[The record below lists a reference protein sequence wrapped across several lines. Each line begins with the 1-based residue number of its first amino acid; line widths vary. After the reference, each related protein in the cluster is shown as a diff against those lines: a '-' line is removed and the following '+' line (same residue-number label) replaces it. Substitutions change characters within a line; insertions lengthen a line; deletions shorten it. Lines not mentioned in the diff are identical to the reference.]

1 MKKLKKTIISLIL
14 SLFILAGNFPFA
26 YAVPFPQDIEPSS
39 SGATPSSKST
49 SDLSTTDSGSTSS
62 SIVNPNLFSNYPPQC
77 NPTTIVQ
84 NETTFLKP
92 GYFNSNP
99 QVINGQM
106 YYQPNEIYIQYP
118 GYIQPQNQS
127 EVYAQCPS
135 YVQQQNPNEV
145 YAQYPS
151 YIQHQNPSE
160 VYTQYPSYIQQQN
173 SSGVYTQYP
182 GYTQQTID
190 YTTQTQERFVI
201 TNQPLYSECLPQPE
215 IVQKP
220 ISTYKLQLLPILPK
234 AMYVNQNLKSPAE
247 CFKPIKNQEVL
258 PRISSLSTKKKCFD
272 PNNSL
277 KKIISTEA
285 NKKYDITLDPAFTHI
300 SNYIFDSSFT
310 ALKSYIT
317 EEMLNNQKYF
327 FTKTKNQV
335 YLEYVKYAC
344 FEHIKHYKCPQIDK
358 QRLKKFLDL
367 STALESTKE
376 NICILILIYSQI
388 LRLEY
393 RHDLT
398 LSNNIKIVSKDVS
411 KKIKKINSLKLK
423 NPQEYPDCAQHISR
437 IYKNQKFYLDIYN
450 AIIENILKCIES
462 PQLILK
468 EIKIDPYLN

>member
-84 NETTFLKP
+84 NETMFLKP

-99 QVINGQM
+99 QFINSQM

-118 GYIQPQNQS
+118 SYIQPQN
-127 EVYAQCPS
+127 
-135 YVQQQNPNEV
+135 
-145 YAQYPS
+145 
-151 YIQHQNPSE
+151 PSE
-160 VYTQYPSYIQQQN
+160 IYAQYPSYIQQQN